1 MISIIVPVYNASL
14 YLRECLDSILTQ
26 SYTDYEL
33 ILVDDGSTDG
43 SEAILSAYRDAY
55 PCIKLIRQE
64 NKGVSAAR
72 NRGLDCAV
80 GEWVAFIDA
89 DDYLLPG
96 ALALLVDRAYTTKA
110 DVVIANA
117 MKNEDGVST
126 VLHTWPDEVVPC
138 TLLSIKHLALWGYL
152 FRTEII
158 RQSGIRFIEG
168 LAYSEDR
175 LFIYQLFPYCRT
187 IAYCREPIYIYRIN
201 PTSACASANA
211 IRKASHHF
219 VAAGY
224 LGALAQTY
232 ADRDMPTCRFI
243 EKECRSL
250 ISQGIYAWA
259 ENPGRQAL
267 YKEMKASYI
276 SVFGKNAKSMKRF
289 YAILFRNLVRYEKKR
304 ILTAKRK

>member
-117 MKNEDGVST
+117 MKNEDGV
-126 VLHTWPDEVVPC
+126 
-138 TLLSIKHLALWGYL
+138 
-152 FRTEII
+152 
-158 RQSGIRFIEG
+158 
-168 LAYSEDR
+168 
-175 LFIYQLFPYCRT
+175 
-187 IAYCREPIYIYRIN
+187 
-201 PTSACASANA
+201 
-211 IRKASHHF
+211 
-219 VAAGY
+219 
-224 LGALAQTY
+224 
-232 ADRDMPTCRFI
+232 
-243 EKECRSL
+243 
-250 ISQGIYAWA
+250 
-259 ENPGRQAL
+259 
-267 YKEMKASYI
+267 
-276 SVFGKNAKSMKRF
+276 
-289 YAILFRNLVRYEKKR
+289 
-304 ILTAKRK
+304 